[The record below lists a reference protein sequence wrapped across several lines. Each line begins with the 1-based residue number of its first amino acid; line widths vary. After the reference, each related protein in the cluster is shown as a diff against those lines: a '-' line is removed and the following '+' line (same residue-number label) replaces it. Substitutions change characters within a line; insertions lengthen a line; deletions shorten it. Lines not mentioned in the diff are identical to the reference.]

1 MLIGAH
7 ESRFWRATSKP
18 MPKQTPASFPKQR
31 RLTSPECD
39 SYAAHLSRL
48 AVEFEDH
55 CTRLRTSSDQVVPI
69 AAMRAAMSRVGDLL
83 VALLS
88 YGAIEA
94 PRDLPPWLRW
104 RAEPDAMLEFRG
116 WEGSPTHSRWTP
128 TPDVDYVLRSLS
140 AIMHVSQRGCVGHS
154 YGSDTTPILDRLIFV
169 EAVAGWL
176 GMRCTPPP
184 KLALPTAVVI
194 VGPKVAEPRGDDIR
208 VEVAV
213 DWDGRET
220 PQVALLFM
228 ELGPACA
235 MACRHLADAL
245 RAAINQPTAAPS
257 TGPDGAIITAYE
269 QAKATWLRR
278 VRFTP
283 KVGDEPARVMVSL
296 GKCTSN
302 DVPVPLEAESYP
314 RMDGASI
321 VLLLT
326 HPAADELE
334 RESIALADACHDL
347 SDLFKRRLVDGSDA
361 RQLAAEL
368 RDLPR
373 RPVPNH
379 LDLLMTI
386 DETVL
391 SMPEPDPEVP
401 AAPNDFHH
409 VAIEALDLATRIV
422 KLRTDRLP
430 EWHAHLTRHTPERF
444 AACRRQVRS
453 AESALSYL
461 RHDLAGIE
469 HGPMSTRTFMRL
481 HAARQESKDVGAQV
495 EAEVRTELESQI
507 VTVTGI
513 LRLAEAQVETTH
525 LEQIQWA
532 RQEKQGWIADDM
544 RKLRKAVPRYRRLLE
559 KHRLRIAA
567 VADPKDIKLG
577 ELSADYGSGC
587 EALEIFARE
596 VLKDR
601 RTADFNGVDPDQ
613 IRIAVEREIGHA
625 CSESNA
631 AFQASTPTPAEP
643 PNAGPESAPP
653 IAVAT
658 DLRRDTSELSD
669 LDVNK
674 FCRKDDYWEVTFGR
688 QQAIFRATVGMA
700 CIARLI
706 AKPNTPIDAWM
717 LRYSVPAP
725 SLVQDKIIDDV
736 ALANVRQS
744 TGALEQLLV
753 ETVDLDVREAA
764 ETELRIQR
772 SYLAASTEQRGRH
785 RRARTV
791 RNDRDRNR
799 ESVGKAIADSIRKI
813 GEKLPS
819 LGEHLTAS
827 IDSPSGFAP
836 CYKTAGEMAPW
847 VISQ

>member
-1 MLIGAH
+1 
-7 ESRFWRATSKP
+7 
-18 MPKQTPASFPKQR
+18 
-31 RLTSPECD
+31 
-39 SYAAHLSRL
+39 
-48 AVEFEDH
+48 
-55 CTRLRTSSDQVVPI
+55 
-69 AAMRAAMSRVGDLL
+69 MSRVGDLL

-245 RAAINQPTAAPS
+245 RAAINQPTAALS

-347 SDLFKRRLVDGSDA
+347 SDLFERRLVDGSDA

-401 AAPNDFHH
+401 AAPDDFHH

-495 EAEVRTELESQI
+495 EAEVRAQLESQI

-513 LRLAEAQVETTH
+513 LRLAEAQVEATH
-525 LEQIQWA
+525 LEQSQWT
-532 RQEKQGWIADDM
+532 RQEKQGWIAEDL
-544 RKLRKAVPRYRRLLE
+544 RKLRKVLPNYRSLFA
-559 KHRLRIAA
+559 KHRFRITA
-567 VADPKDIKLG
+567 VADPTIIKLG
-577 ELSADYGSGC
+577 QLSADYGSGC
-587 EALEIFARE
+587 EALEIFALE

-601 RTADFNGVDPDQ
+601 RLADFDGVDPDQ
-613 IRIAVEREIGHA
+613 LRIAVEREIGLVVPPR
-625 CSESNA
+625 
-631 AFQASTPTPAEP
+631 QPASEP
-643 PNAGPESAPP
+643 PEVVPPLSQPTGTMDASLDKAKESSPADRVQVNRFYRKGNFWEVEFGGRSMMIKDLSGMRYLAQLLDKRGVPIHAWTLRNGELPP
-653 IAVAT
+653 VIASDEMT
-658 DLRRDTSELSD
+658 DL
-669 LDVNK
+669 
-674 FCRKDDYWEVTFGR
+674 
-688 QQAIFRATVGMA
+688 QAIDA
-700 CIARLI
+700 
-706 AKPNTPIDAWM
+706 AKE
-717 LRYSVPAP
+717 R
-725 SLVQDKIIDDV
+725 V
-736 ALANVRQS
+736 AK
-744 TGALEQLLV
+744 LEQLLAL
-753 ETVDLDVREAA
+753 TDDLEERDELEEELVILRKYLNSTGTRTRGPKSVRSVSNEI
-764 ETELRIQR
+764 EMN
-772 SYLAASTEQRGRH
+772 
-785 RRARTV
+785 
-791 RNDRDRNR
+791 RNT
-799 ESVGKAIADSIRKI
+799 VGKAISKAIEAI
-813 GEKLPS
+813 GEQLPELAS
-819 LGEHLTAS
+819 HLQIS
-827 IDSPSGFAP
+827 VKSPRSRTP
-836 CYKTAGEMAPW
+836 VYTPPEDTPPW
-847 VISQ
+847 HVAA